1 MLKRIYRLHYPILFD
16 KIHKGIN
23 SLKDYCKDALAKI
36 AQLLRE
42 LSKALHQG
50 CRFNP
55 RSGNIQEPTNERTG
69 TTNLDISLS
78 FSFSLSLSVSHWVS
92 PLSSFSPKSFF
103 FKKRYY
109 KETVDR
115 RTYHKVSRRKQ
126 QEKYSV
132 ASLSLWWA
140 CQPQFWVK
148 SKDKQC
154 LRWCR
159 SIFCSL

>member
-103 FKKRYY
+103 FKKVLQRNCG
-109 KETVDR
+109 
-115 RTYHKVSRRKQ
+115 RKDIPQ
-126 QEKYSV
+126 SKQNKTAGEIQCCLSFPMM
-132 ASLSLWWA
+132 SLPATILG
-140 CQPQFWVK
+140 
-148 SKDKQC
+148 
-154 LRWCR
+154 
-159 SIFCSL
+159 